1 VPNPTNPQSLNRYSY
16 TRNSPLNLIDPT
28 GHRECDGSND
38 CSDPFHEAPPSPPSI
53 SEQVAQGSNIYGII
67 FKADKGQIWT
77 NEKMEAVLNAARDI
91 ENRSRLEG
99 SFPGYAPGQVWKET
113 HGIVTMLASSKT
125 HYTDSDGLQHEITY
139 GAETF
144 GSTIEVYGSASDD
157 PFNFKLNMVHEFAH
171 VFNGRTVN
179 TTDMDPYNELGVAI
193 NEKVLPPRSLVR
205 AGMSPYPY
213 QQSSMDNTTNNELF
227 ADMYVNWT
235 YQSFTGMR
243 QQNWMNSQMPIWLGR

>member
-1 VPNPTNPQSLNRYSY
+1 MR
-16 TRNSPLNLIDPT
+16 
-28 GHRECDGSND
+28 
-38 CSDPFHEAPPSPPSI
+38 
-53 SEQVAQGSNIYGII
+53 
-67 FKADKGQIWT
+67 KWK
-77 NEKMEAVLNAARDI
+77 AVLNAARDI
-91 ENRSRLEG
+91 ENRSRPEG

-179 TTDMDPYNELGVAI
+179 TTDMDLTMNWELPLMKKFFRHA
-193 NEKVLPPRSLVR
+193 VLYVLVCR
-205 AGMSPYPY
+205 HILISRV
-213 QQSSMDNTTNNELF
+213 QWIIRQTTNCLQTC
-227 ADMYVNWT
+227 M
-235 YQSFTGMR
+235 
-243 QQNWMNSQMPIWLGR
+243 